1 MTRPRFF
8 AILSLTRPCKANRLQ
23 GMKFDCYYSF
33 KGGDVWLTYIVFDD
47 EGKIVRVSNHNL
59 GIKEKGPNE
68 SAPCMDVL

>member
-1 MTRPRFF
+1 
-8 AILSLTRPCKANRLQ
+8 
-23 GMKFDCYYSF
+23 MKFDCYYSF